1 MPGFMSEGLIED
13 AATLMSA
20 SQLGGRSEYI
30 LCKLP
35 RLGTVKFEKNAEVL
49 VRPNGDTEVATYACI
64 VGGVGPRVVMNIF
77 FVKHKTRN
85 TKLNYKLIF

>member
-20 SQLGGRSEYI
+20 SQLGGRLEYI

-49 VRPNGDTEVATYACI
+49 VRPNVDTEVATYACM
-64 VGGVGPRVVMNIF
+64 VGGVGPSVVSILTF
-77 FVKHKTRN
+77 LTTRGEN
-85 TKLNYKLIF
+85 NL

>member
-77 FVKHKTRN
+77 LVKKVKQN
-85 TKLNYKLIF
+85 SKQKTKL